1 MHDAVL
7 DWVASCKRMLPY
19 DHPPTVLDIGGR
31 DVNGS
36 TRHLFPAAD
45 PYIVIDLRPGENV
58 DFVVDAATWT
68 PNWAY
73 DVVLCT
79 EVFEHTADWAAIIA
93 TAYRALTP
101 GGMFVA
107 TAASPGRPAHS
118 GIDGNAL
125 QAGEHYAGVSRFELA
140 DALAVAGFE
149 RCEVDEQLY
158 PADVR
163 CVAWR
168 EGSG

>member
-7 DWVASCKRMLPY
+7 DWAGRYATADAVS
-19 DHPPTVLDIGGR
+19 VLDIGGR

-45 PYIVIDLRPGENV
+45 PYMVVDVRPGVNV
-58 DFVVDAATWT
+58 DVVVDAATWEHDWT
-68 PNWAY
+68 FE
-73 DVVLCT
+73 VVVCT
-79 EVFEHTADWAAIIA
+79 EVFEHTASWRDIIR
-93 TAYRALTP
+93 TAYRSLAP
-101 GGMFVA
+101 GGLFIA

-118 GIDGNAL
+118 GIDGNEL
-125 QAGEHYAGVSRFELA
+125 QPGEHYAGVSRFELA
-140 DALAVAGFE
+140 DALTAAGFE
-149 RCEVDEQLY
+149 RSEVDEQLY

-168 EGSG
+168 GA

>member
-7 DWVASCKRMLPY
+7 GWVRRHATS
-19 DHPPTVLDIGGR
+19 DAVSVLDIGGR

-58 DFVVDAATWT
+58 DFVVDAASWT
-68 PNWAY
+68 PNRAY

-79 EVFEHTADWAAIIA
+79 EVFEHAASWRDIIR
-93 TAYRALTP
+93 TAYRALAP
-101 GGMFVA
+101 GGLFIA

-118 GIDGNAL
+118 GIHGNAL
-125 QAGEHYAGVSRFELA
+125 EPGEHYAGISRFELA
-140 DALAVAGFE
+140 DALSAAGFE
-149 RCEVDEQLY
+149 RAQVDEQLS

-163 CVAWR
+163 CVARR
-168 EGSG
+168 EGDHG